1 MSGSRTIRVGSE
13 VVCDIGGNGGGVI
26 VLNARVLGVNIKY
39 TKADA
44 RISKVLADGDLDC
57 GKSLIRK
64 EVSPGNHGK
73 HIHSGG

>member
-1 MSGSRTIRVGSE
+1 MSGSRTVREGSE
-13 VVCDIGGNGGGVI
+13 AVCGIGDNGGRMV
-26 VLNARVLGVNIKY
+26 VLDARVLSVNIKY

-73 HIHSGG
+73 HINSGG

>member
-1 MSGSRTIRVGSE
+1 MSGSRTIRVGSKA
-13 VVCDIGGNGGGVI
+13 VCAIGDNGGRMI
-26 VLNARVLGVNIKY
+26 VLNAGVLGVNIKY

-44 RISKVLADGDLDC
+44 CISKVLADGDLDC

-64 EVSPGNHGK
+64 EVSPGTHGK

>member
-13 VVCDIGGNGGGVI
+13 AVCDIGDGRGMI
-26 VLNARVLGVNIKY
+26 VLNARVLCVNIKY